1 MNDPTEPDASSDG
14 TPPPSRTPTPP
25 VEPGPPFGLD
35 RAWAEL
41 TSGGRLLVVLVAAA
55 LTVAAA
61 VGIGLAA
68 SGGGGDDETLVLA
81 ETSAGAVTLEVPADP
96 ATVTDVLPETVT
108 DVLPETVTDAV
119 PETVTDVLPETVT
132 DPPAADTDGAP
143 ETTDSVGGDA
153 PSQVFSSGET
163 DDIGAVTVDEPST
176 LAWTSGGGQF
186 VLQDLLSGA
195 TLVDS
200 SESRGEVDI
209 EAGEFDLL
217 LSADSEWT
225 VEIRPR

>member
-1 MNDPTEPDASSDG
+1 MTDPTEPDASSEG
-14 TPPPSRTPTPP
+14 APPPSRTPTPP
-25 VEPGPPFGLD
+25 VEPGPPLGLD

-61 VGIGLAA
+61 VGVGLAA
-68 SGGGGDDETLVLA
+68 SGGGGDDDTLVLA
-81 ETSAGAVTLEVPADP
+81 ETAGGAVTLEVPADP
-96 ATVTDVLPETVT
+96 TTVTDVLPETVT
-108 DVLPETVTDAV
+108 DVLPETVTN
-119 PETVTDVLPETVT
+119 VLPETVT
-132 DPPAADTDGAP
+132 EPPATVTGAAP
-143 ETTDSVGGDA
+143 ETTDAEGGGA

-163 DDIGAVTVDEPST
+163 DDIGAVTVDAPST

-200 SESRGEVDI
+200 SELAGEVDI

-217 LSADSEWT
+217 LSAGSEWT

>member
-1 MNDPTEPDASSDG
+1 MSDPARPTEPDPGNDG
-14 TPPPSRTPTPP
+14 APPPSRTPTPP
-25 VEPGPPFGLD
+25 VEPGPPLGLD

-41 TSGGRLLVVLVAAA
+41 TSGGRLLVVIVAAA

-68 SGGGGDDETLVLA
+68 SGGGDDDGTVVLA
-81 ETSAGAVTLEVPADP
+81 ETAGGAVTLEVPADP
-96 ATVTDVLPETVT
+96 TTVTDVLPETVT
-108 DVLPETVTDAV
+108 DVLPETVTD
-119 PETVTDVLPETVT
+119 VLPETVT
-132 DPPAADTDGAP
+132 APPSTVTDIVP
-143 ETTDSVGGDA
+143 EPTETNAGGA

-176 LAWTSGGGQF
+176 LVWTSGGGQF

-200 SESRGEVDI
+200 SESGGEVDL
-209 EAGEFDLL
+209 EAGEFDML

>member
-1 MNDPTEPDASSDG
+1 MTDPTEPDASSDG
-14 TPPPSRTPTPP
+14 TPPPSQTPTPP
-25 VEPGPPFGLD
+25 VEPGPPLGLD

-41 TSGGRLLVVLVAAA
+41 TSGGRLLVVLLAAA

-108 DVLPETVTDAV
+108 DVLPETVTDIAPV
-119 PETVTDVLPETVT
+119 TVTDVLPETVT
-132 DPPAADTDGAP
+132 EPPAIDGAP
-143 ETTDSVGGDA
+143 EGTDSEGGDA

-163 DDIGAVTVDEPST
+163 DDIGAVMVDEPST

-186 VLQDLLSGA
+186 VLDDLLSRV

-200 SESRGEVDI
+200 SESGGEIDI
-209 EAGEFDLL
+209 EAGEFDLQV
-217 LSADSEWT
+217 SAGSEWT